1 MAKGYING
9 TSATTVSPSA
19 NTTRAQLVTI
29 LYRSVGSPE
38 ISVAN
43 KFTDLKADWYKSAVL
58 WASDNGIVNG
68 TSATTYAPDNNVT
81 VQDMAVILHR
91 YYQNYLGKTPVKGS
105 LDGVADASAIAGY
118 AKDALAWA
126 YSLKLVEAKNGKLNP
141 TSQATRAQVAKAL
154 VTLADVK

>member
-1 MAKGYING
+1 MTGTVFEPNG
-9 TSATTVSPSA
+9 KL
-19 NTTRAQLVTI
+19 TRAMMVTV
-29 LYRSVGSPE
+29 LHRMAGSPDVE
-38 ISVAN
+38 IPSDGGRLP
-43 KFTDLKADWYKSAVL
+43 FTDVNKSHVWCKEAIE
-58 WASDNGIVNG
+58 WAYVNGIVNG